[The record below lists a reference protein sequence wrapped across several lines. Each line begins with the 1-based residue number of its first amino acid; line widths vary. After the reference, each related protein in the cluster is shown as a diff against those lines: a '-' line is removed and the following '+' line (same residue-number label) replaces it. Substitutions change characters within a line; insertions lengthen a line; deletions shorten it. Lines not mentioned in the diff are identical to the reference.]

1 MSSTAHPKRP
11 YLLVFAAL
19 FVMTV
24 VEVWAATSI
33 SGTAKWMILV
43 VLACTKAASVGWWY
57 MHLKQERGWLVF
69 IALFPIIAA
78 GYAIV
83 LIREVGAR

>member
-1 MSSTAHPKRP
+1 
-11 YLLVFAAL
+11 
-19 FVMTV
+19 
-24 VEVWAATSI
+24 
-33 SGTAKWMILV
+33 
-43 VLACTKAASVGWWY
+43 